1 MVVLQHKHSLFLI
14 DLNPKYPR
22 DEQVYDD
29 EEDLIIKQAF
39 QCLCARC
46 EQEIT
51 YLHRYYYK
59 CDQCDYSLHKLCEKI
74 PTKLQHASHSAH
86 SLTLFLDESLGQC
99 HTCKSTPLYK
109 QLKYQCSRCMF
120 NICLHCA
127 TGDVQYHIIY
137 HPSHQHPLIPVCRQ
151 RQILTECDACGK
163 EHKGVFYE
171 CITCFHFLIH
181 KDCVFQQKRLL
192 IQDGTYGRFSHT
204 HPLVLTYSFPIV
216 DQKAKFYPTCR
227 VCDNSFSENE
237 NLWVYK
243 CDKCRYYA
251 HTDCANAIHKPSSS
265 NSESNEDSG
274 YVSTFEEYKE
284 LKDGCHV
291 LDLPL
296 PDLSKNRF
304 TALFSKE
311 SNEMTIA
318 HNCHEHPLILVD
330 SRCNDVT
337 KVEDLCNGC
346 DSQITTVPFY
356 KCANGCNFVLHE
368 WCGRLP
374 TQVKGHPSREPDD
387 YHHRH
392 AVVLKPK
399 EMCISYNPRT
409 FLSHDD
415 LRCLVCYN
423 NYNGFAYRCT
433 KCDDSIDVWC
443 ALIPRF
449 ITHKSHPYHLFFKVL
464 KRLDK
469 DYCRLC
475 LSGFTNPEE
484 TSFSCSLCNF
494 HLHPKCALLLP
505 ETTRHKYDKHPMTL
519 CYSPV
524 EDHIGDYFCEVCEEE
539 INPNGAFYHCHECLQ
554 SMHTTCAPLVPLS
567 KPHIH
572 DLHVKGSH
580 ETDVN
585 YEDLIRFNKTVTNLF
600 QIPSSSTVPQGP
612 STSS

>member
-14 DLNPKYPR
+14 DLNPKYPH

-29 EEDLIIKQAF
+29 EEDLMIKQAF

-51 YLHRYYYK
+51 YLH
-59 CDQCDYSLHKLCEKI
+59 
-74 PTKLQHASHSAH
+74 
-86 SLTLFLDESLGQC
+86 
-99 HTCKSTPLYK
+99 
-109 QLKYQCSRCMF
+109 
-120 NICLHCA
+120 
-127 TGDVQYHIIY
+127 
-137 HPSHQHPLIPVCRQ
+137 RQ

-181 KDCVFQQKRLL
+181 KDCVFQPKRLL

-227 VCDNSFSENE
+227 VCDNAFSENE

-265 NSESNEDSG
+265 NSESNEDPG
-274 YVSTFEEYKE
+274 DVLTFEEYKE
-284 LKDGCHV
+284 IKDFYRV

-311 SNEMTIA
+311 SNEMSIT
-318 HNCHEHPLILVD
+318 HNCHQHPLILVD

-368 WCGRLP
+368 WCSRLP
-374 TQVKGHPSREPDD
+374 TELIGHPSRDSGGYDEDL
-387 YHHRH
+387 H

-399 EMCISYNPRT
+399 AMHDSEAFVPR
-409 FLSHDD
+409 HNR
-415 LRCLVCYN
+415 LRAPHCLVCYN
-423 NYNGFAYRCT
+423 NYNGFAYHCADAY
-433 KCDDSIDVWC
+433 CYYHIIDVWC
-443 ALIPRF
+443 ALIPRV

-519 CYSPV
+519 SYRPV
-524 EDHIGDYFCEVCEEE
+524 ENHIGDYFCEVCEEE
-539 INPNGAFYHCHECLQ
+539 MNPNVAFYHCHECAQ

-572 DLHVKGSH
+572 DLHLKGSH
-580 ETDVN
+580 ETDHN
-585 YEDLIRFNKTVTNLF
+585 WKKFFIRLNKEIKNLF
-600 QIPSSSTVPQGP
+600 QIPSSSMVPRSS